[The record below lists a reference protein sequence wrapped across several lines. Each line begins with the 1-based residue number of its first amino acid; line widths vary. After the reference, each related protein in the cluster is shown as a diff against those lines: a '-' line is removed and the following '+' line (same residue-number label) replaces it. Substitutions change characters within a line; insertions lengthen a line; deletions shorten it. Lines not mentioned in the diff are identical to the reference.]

1 MKRLRA
7 RIKWCCAVIKN
18 WAPTCRGGEEMRG
31 TTGVW
36 VVAHQRGEACDNH
49 IKIAEQDRMARAGRC
64 RVAGVCLKN
73 GGGGVKLRTD
83 IAAQV
88 GVFA

>member
-7 RIKWCCAVIKN
+7 RIKWRGTVIKN

-31 TTGVW
+31 TSGVW

-49 IKIAEQDRMARAGRC
+49 IKIAE
-64 RVAGVCLKN
+64 
-73 GGGGVKLRTD
+73 
-83 IAAQV
+83 
-88 GVFA
+88 